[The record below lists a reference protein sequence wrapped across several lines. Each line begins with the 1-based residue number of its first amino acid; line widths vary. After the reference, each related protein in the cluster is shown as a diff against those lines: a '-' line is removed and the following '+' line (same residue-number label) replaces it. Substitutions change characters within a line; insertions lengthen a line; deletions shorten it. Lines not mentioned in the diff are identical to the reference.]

1 MTVKLGILALL
12 EAKPGRAADLNA
24 FLQAGRELA
33 LAEQGTVTWY
43 AFQTSDTTFG
53 IFDTFETDD
62 ARNAHL
68 QGQIPTALGEI
79 SDDLLA
85 TPPNIKTVD
94 VIAVK

>member
-12 EAKPGRAADLNA
+12 EAKPGRAADLSA

-43 AFQTSDTTFG
+43 AFQASDTTFG